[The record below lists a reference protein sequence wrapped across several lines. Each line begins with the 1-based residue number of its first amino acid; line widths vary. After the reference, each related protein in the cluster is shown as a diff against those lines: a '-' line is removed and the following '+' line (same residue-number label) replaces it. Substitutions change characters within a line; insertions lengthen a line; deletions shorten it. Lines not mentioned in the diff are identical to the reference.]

1 MERELFFAL
10 TFRFFF
16 LGHTSTKRDIYS
28 IACSPTYAQDYSMH
42 KIEIN
47 YIRVKV
53 NAKSCL
59 EHSLFYLIAMWWHF

>member
-1 MERELFFAL
+1 
-10 TFRFFF
+10 
-16 LGHTSTKRDIYS
+16 
-28 IACSPTYAQDYSMH
+28 MH

-59 EHSLFYLIAMWWHF
+59 EHSLFYLNVACWFF

>member
-1 MERELFFAL
+1 MQRELSFAL
-10 TFRFFF
+10 TFRI
-16 LGHTSTKRDIYS
+16 LGHTSTKRDTYS
-28 IACSPTYAQDYSMH
+28 LACSTTYAQDYSMH

-59 EHSLFYLIAMWWHF
+59 EHSLFYLNVACWFF